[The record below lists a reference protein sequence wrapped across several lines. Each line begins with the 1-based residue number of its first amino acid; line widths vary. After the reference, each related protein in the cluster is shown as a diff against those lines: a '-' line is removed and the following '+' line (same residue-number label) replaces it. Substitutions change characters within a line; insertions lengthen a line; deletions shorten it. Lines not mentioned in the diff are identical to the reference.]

1 MEAAA
6 ASGKPKGV
14 MSAFRGLVSA
24 RSPWRASPALA
35 PLRLTGRAHRAAW
48 AGRLSRAAAARRAR
62 AALTM
67 AARPRPRPTGG
78 LQCGRTARPE
88 AADSAACPSRS
99 SRARGP

>member
-6 ASGKPKGV
+6 ASGKPKGM
-14 MSAFRGLVSA
+14 MSAFRGLVST
-24 RSPWRASPALA
+24 RSLCRAPPALA

-48 AGRLSRAAAARRAR
+48 AGLLSRAAAVRRAR
-62 AALTM
+62 DALTM
-67 AARPRPRPTGG
+67 AAQPRPGPTGS

>member
-6 ASGKPKGV
+6 ASGKPKGM

-35 PLRLTGRAHRAAW
+35 PLRLTGRAHRADW
-48 AGRLSRAAAARRAR
+48 AGLSRAAAARRAR

-78 LQCGRTARPE
+78 LQCGRTTWPE